1 MTKRVTKVD
10 EKLMDLAGRRVLVTG
25 ASSGIGRAASI
36 FLSGLGADIVLCARD
51 VKRLTQTKSAMS
63 RGNHQAVPYDLTS
76 DQDGIPGWIKGL
88 AGEGPFNGLVHC
100 AGVEKTLPAN
110 MTDNKAFQSIFQIN
124 VQAALMLARGIRQ
137 KSCHA
142 LPCSLVFVS
151 SVAAMT
157 GQPGRSLY
165 CASKGALDAAA
176 RSLAVEFANKGIRV
190 NTVAPGQV
198 QTEMDEQVKAKIG
211 KEGYQ
216 KIVDAH
222 PLGLGKP
229 EDVAAAI
236 AFLLSDASR
245 WITGTNLVVDGG
257 YTAG

>member
-10 EKLMDLAGRRVLVTG
+10 EKFMDFAGRRILVTG

-51 VKRLTQTKSAMS
+51 EQRLTQTKSAMS

-76 DQDGIPGWIKGL
+76 DPDGIPGWIKGL

-137 KSCHA
+137 KGCHA

-151 SVAAMT
+151 SVAAFA
-157 GQPGRSLY
+157 GKSGLSLY
-165 CASKGALDAAA
+165 CSSKGALNAAA
-176 RSLAVEFANKGIRV
+176 RALAVEFAGYGFRV
-190 NTVAPGQV
+190 NTVCPGYV
-198 QTEMDEQVKAKIG
+198 ETEMNAYVKTRLTEEQYKA
-211 KEGYQ
+211 
-216 KIVDAH
+216 IVDAH